1 MTATEHERVKLALL
15 GCGDVA
21 QRDYLPEFHR
31 IADRADLVAVCG
43 NGATRARAVAD
54 RFGIPAWYTDAARM
68 LATEAI
74 DAVVNLTPIQVH
86 AETTL
91 AALEA
96 GKHVYCEKPIATDLA
111 AAERLRDEA
120 GRRGVVLVCAPSVLL
135 FPQIVHAR
143 HLLARGAI
151 GPVHAA
157 LGRGYGGV
165 PPWSG
170 YPSDPSQFFAVG
182 GGPLA
187 DMGVYPLHALTGLLG
202 PVLRVAAMAARA
214 QAAFTV
220 GDGPLAGRTVPIEVA
235 DNWHLLLDLGAERLA
250 SVTANNVAQASRAP
264 QLELFGLEGTIA
276 LDLLDVSGPVDI
288 FTPGAGWRHEP
299 VPHQR
304 VAGPDHILGVAHLV
318 ECIQTGSAPIAS
330 VDHAIHVLAVLEAA
344 ATSAATG
351 EAVVPARSFAAAPA
365 WLTEGAK
372 AQRPNRPDSPA
383 PPPPPPAV

>member
-1 MTATEHERVKLALL
+1 MAASARLKLALL

-31 IADRADLVAVCG
+31 IADRAELVAVCG
-43 NGATRARAVAD
+43 KGEERAREVAT
-54 RFGIPAWYTDAARM
+54 RFGIPAWYTDAGRM
-68 LATEAI
+68 LASEEI
-74 DAVVNLTPIQVH
+74 DAVVNLTPIQAH

-91 AALEA
+91 AALRA

-120 GRRGVVLVCAPSVLL
+120 RRRGLVLVCAPSVLL
-135 FPQIVHAR
+135 FPQVVHAAR
-143 HLLARGAI
+143 LLAEGAI

-157 LGRGYGGV
+157 LGRGHGGV

-202 PVLRVAAMAARA
+202 PILRVSAMSARA
-214 QAAFTV
+214 QEEFTIA
-220 GDGPLAGRTVPIEVA
+220 DGRHAGRRIPVEVA
-235 DNWHLLLDLGAERLA
+235 DNWHLILDFGGERLA

-264 QLELFGLEGTIA
+264 QLEIFGLEGTIA
-276 LDLLDVSGPVDI
+276 LDLLDVAAPVEV
-288 FTPGAGWRHEP
+288 FSPESSWRSEVVAHERAG
-299 VPHQR
+299 
-304 VAGPDHILGVAHLV
+304 GPDHLLGVEHLV
-318 ECIQTGSAPIAS
+318 DCVRSGTAPIVG

-344 ATSAATG
+344 TESAATG
-351 EAVVPARSFAAAPA
+351 RSMAPARSFAA
-365 WLTEGAK
+365 
-372 AQRPNRPDSPA
+372 SPA
-383 PPPPPPAV
+383 